1 MHATQAVRAIYCI
14 GRNFGAH
21 ARELGNAIP
30 TSPVV
35 FLKSPSAIR
44 GPAESG
50 RIAYPDE
57 TFHHEVELVLHIG
70 SSPAPGEKNLLR
82 HVDQIALGLDL
93 TRREVQNRLKKEGLP
108 WTEAKSFKGA
118 AVLSS
123 FVPLIHRGD
132 PVDTLTRLEAAD
144 FTLWVNGERRQHGAP
159 REMTFNLE
167 IILGTINDSHGLF
180 PGDIIYTGTPEG
192 VGPLRVGDG
201 FRLELNLDGK
211 RVINE
216 DGML

>member
-1 MHATQAVRAIYCI
+1 MHAKPTIRAIYCI

-21 ARELGNAIP
+21 ARELGNAVP
-30 TSPVV
+30 ASPVV

-44 GPAESG
+44 GPGETG
-50 RIAYPDE
+50 KIAYPDE

-70 SSPAPGEKNLLR
+70 SSPAAGEKNLIR
-82 HVDQIALGLDL
+82 RVDQIALGLDL

-123 FVPLIHRGD
+123 FI
-132 PVDTLTRLEAAD
+132 PVNHQGNPAEILARLEASD
-144 FTLWVNGERRQHGAP
+144 FTLWVNGDKRQHGSP

-167 IILGTINDSHGLF
+167 SLLATINDSHGLF

-211 RVINE
+211 CVINE
-216 DGML
+216 EGTL

>member
-1 MHATQAVRAIYCI
+1 MHAKPTIRAIYCI

-30 TSPVV
+30 ASPVV

-44 GPAESG
+44 SPDETGK
-50 RIAYPDE
+50 IAYPDE

-70 SSPAPGEKNLLR
+70 SSPAEGEKHLLR

-123 FVPLIHRGD
+123 FVPLIHKGNPTD
-132 PVDTLTRLEAAD
+132 ILARLEAAD
-144 FTLWVNGERRQHGAP
+144 FTLWVNGERRQHGTP

-167 IILGTINDSHGLF
+167 SVLTTINESHGLF

-201 FRLELNLDGK
+201 FRMELNLDGK
-211 RVINE
+211 RVIHE
-216 DGML
+216 DGVL